1 MLRFLWFDY
10 LNQEV
15 NMNTKIST
23 KDCLDTMQAML
34 IYYQQQQ
41 EYITNWCIKNPIR
54 DEIIQR
60 ILDDRSACYGFMVTT
75 LTKTIDHISFTYID
89 SFDVVKMKPL
99 FDRFYKESIQAHVMT
114 IQQYMSIK
122 QTSIVY
128 EMIQDFGKYYYAKK

>member
-1 MLRFLWFDY
+1 
-10 LNQEV
+10 
-15 NMNTKIST
+15 MNTEIST

-41 EYITNWCIKNPIR
+41 EYITNWSIKNPIR

-60 ILDDRSACYGFMVTT
+60 ILDDRASCYGFMITT
-75 LTKTIDHISFTYID
+75 LTKTIDHISFTSVD

-99 FDRFYKESIQAHVMT
+99 FDRFYKESIQAHVFMV
-114 IQQYMSIK
+114 QQYMSIK

-128 EMIQDFGKYYYAKK
+128 EMIQDFGKFYYAK

>member
-1 MLRFLWFDY
+1 
-10 LNQEV
+10 
-15 NMNTKIST
+15 MNTNISK

-41 EYITNWCIKNPIR
+41 EYITNWSIKNPIR

-60 ILDDRSACYGFMVTT
+60 ILDDRASCYGFMITT
-75 LTKTIDHISFTYID
+75 LTKTIDHISFTSVD

-99 FDRFYKESIQAHVMT
+99 FDRFYKESIQAHVFMV
-114 IQQYMSIK
+114 QQYMSIK

-128 EMIQDFGKYYYAKK
+128 EMIQDFGKFYYAK

>member
-1 MLRFLWFDY
+1 
-10 LNQEV
+10 
-15 NMNTKIST
+15 MNTNISK

-41 EYITNWCIKNPIR
+41 EYITNWSIKNPIR

-60 ILDDRSACYGFMVTT
+60 ILDDRASCYGFMITT
-75 LTKTIDHISFTYID
+75 LTKTIDHISFTSVD

-99 FDRFYKESIQAHVMT
+99 FDRFYKETIQAHVFMV
-114 IQQYMSIK
+114 QQYMNIK

-128 EMIQDFGKYYYAKK
+128 EMIQDFGKFYYAK

>member
-1 MLRFLWFDY
+1 
-10 LNQEV
+10 
-15 NMNTKIST
+15 MNTEISK

-41 EYITNWCIKNPIR
+41 EYITNWSIKNPIR

-60 ILDDRSACYGFMVTT
+60 ILDDRAFCYGFMITT
-75 LTKTIDHISFTYID
+75 LTKTIDHIYFASID

-99 FDRFYKESIQAHVMT
+99 FDRFYKESIQAHVFMV
-114 IQQYMSIK
+114 QQYMSIK

-128 EMIQDFGKYYYAKK
+128 EMIQDFGKFYYAK